1 VKVVARQKLTG
12 FKAYDIRGKVPEE
25 LDETMA
31 EYIGRAFA
39 LLFKPEKVA
48 VGRDMRPTGGG
59 IVEALT
65 KGLTAA
71 GVDVVDIG
79 LVGTEQVYFA
89 VFALELDGGIMVTA
103 SHNPAEYNG
112 MKLVREKAIPISSET
127 GLADIE
133 RLVADALAGD
143 SKALDE
149 VVVGESGLVE
159 GRDIQELYIEHLL
172 GYVKPEDLRRLKIVA
187 NGGDGMAGPIVK
199 ALGERL
205 PLDFEILHGEP
216 DGTFPNGVP
225 NPLLSENRE
234 ATARAVREAG
244 ADLGLA
250 WDGDFDRCFFWDE
263 RGEFVDGYYLVGLL
277 AQGVL
282 RRHQGAKIV
291 HDPRLVWNTLE
302 IVNEQGGVAVQSKS
316 GHSFIKER
324 MRAEDAAYGGEMSA
338 HHYFREFSYADSGM
352 IPWLLVADLLSTTG
366 RPLSD
371 LVSEMQSRYPISGE
385 INTRLSDPDK
395 ALARLKEEY
404 GSRALSVDETDGISV
419 EFADWRFNVRPS
431 NTEPLIRLNLETRGD
446 VELVEQKTRELLAF
460 LEREG
465 A

>member
-1 VKVVARQKLTG
+1 MAREKLTG

-25 LDETMA
+25 LDEKMA

-39 LLFKPEKVA
+39 LLFKPKKVA
-48 VGRDMRPTGGG
+48 VGRDMRPTGQGL
-59 IVEALT
+59 VEALT

-127 GLADIE
+127 GLAEIE
-133 RLVADALAGD
+133 GLVADALAGD

-149 VVVGESGLVE
+149 VVIGGSGSVE
-159 GRDIQELYIEHLL
+159 QRDIQDLYIEHLL
-172 GYVKPEDLRRLKIVA
+172 GYVKPEDLSRLKIVA

-199 ALGERL
+199 VLAERL
-205 PLDFEILHGEP
+205 PLDFEILRGEP

-225 NPLLSENRE
+225 NPLLPENRE
-234 ATARAVREAG
+234 ATARAVREEG

-282 RRHQGAKIV
+282 RRHRGAKIV

-302 IVNEQGGVAVQSKS
+302 IVNQQGGVAVQSKS

-385 INTRLSDPDK
+385 INTRLSNPDK

-404 GSRALSVDETDGISV
+404 GPRALSVDETDGISV

-446 VELVEQKTRELLAF
+446 AEMVERKTRELLAF

>member
-1 VKVVARQKLTG
+1 MARQKLTG

-25 LDETMA
+25 LDERMA
-31 EYIGRAFA
+31 EHIGRAFA
-39 LLFKPEKVA
+39 LLFKPGKVV
-48 VGRDMRPTGGG
+48 VGRDMRPTGERL
-59 IVEALT
+59 VEALT
-65 KGLTAA
+65 RGLTAA
-71 GVDVVDIG
+71 GVDVLDIG

-89 VFALELDGGIMVTA
+89 VFALEVGGGIMVTA

-143 SKALDE
+143 SRAPDE
-149 VVVGESGLVE
+149 VVVDGSGSVE
-159 GRDIQELYIEHLL
+159 RRDIQEPYIEHLL
-172 GYVKPEDLRRLKIVA
+172 GYLEPEGLRRLKIVA

-199 ALGERL
+199 ALAEHL

-225 NPLLSENRE
+225 NPLLPENRE

-291 HDPRLVWNTLE
+291 HDPRLIWNTLE

-371 LVSEMQSRYPISGE
+371 LVSEMQRRYPISGE
-385 INTRLSDPDK
+385 INTRLSNPDK

-404 GSRALSVDETDGISV
+404 GSSALSVDETDGISI

-431 NTEPLIRLNLETRGD
+431 NTEPLIRLNLETRGE